1 MRRPNL
7 RCCAVLTAKWAVGAL
22 AFSEFGAHLQG
33 RGRLL
38 RDHPVKVPVPSA
50 LLCEGQLL

>member
-1 MRRPNL
+1 M